1 MAYYMSIIGILI
13 LIKNWFAGLDITGK
27 IVGTVVSFIART
39 GLGQLW
45 AWINPPEEEKA
56 FKRALKKW
64 KKHFHLSGTY
74 DKERRLMSISDFS
87 NYVITHH
94 GVYDQYIDSLHDFF
108 ERELEKTHEGK
119 QFLDELRTKALNKD
133 VYEGLLKAEEILKDL
148 KSMHEM
154 QEAIWKELNTHNKG
168 IREFESVPGY
178 IQRYCT
184 QRLKND
190 EVFSYLL
197 EHKTFE
203 KYRLVDVIAGRTE
216 CKGNKFILYSDAQ
229 TGKTTELLQLGWE
242 LQEEKRLIPI
252 MFKVRGCQEIKQE
265 LPALNKEIEKGLVVI
280 IDALDEKFEG
290 DARFGLYNEIES
302 YAEEHPHLN
311 IVVTCRANFS
321 CEFTFNGFK
330 ELNLS
335 DLSWQDSVD
344 FLNKEGVG
352 SIAEEIQRKRLYEFV
367 RTPFYLI
374 ALVDYYKEK
383 KHLPENKGELYEFFI
398 DRRLDQEEKL
408 RLKQNSEMTSRGKML
423 LGKMAVAIQLM
434 GVNSINKEELLTLYD
449 NNYDDYNRVLRTGLT
464 EPAEEDGCSFTHNS
478 FKEFFVSRYL
488 LQLDS
493 FDEIQK
499 LSCYRGTLIVKT
511 GWYNTIALLLAQLP
525 KDSELSKKIL
535 EWIVADNKELLL
547 YVERNLLEEKERTR
561 IFKEILQW
569 HKEKNLRFADM
580 GTSRYE
586 DLMEFGR
593 SADSIDYLLSE
604 LETCEEIDC
613 HTVNVLFLLRYVRYE
628 DLTNKKAATMKESL
642 LKSFEKFKDD
652 DEHIY
657 VLFEAAKTPWLQK
670 PETVEAIYN
679 RLKDTKHPNIVNHL
693 VEYITEAGC
702 ADSYADVII
711 EKGEYI
717 RCYDKE
723 GYTRML
729 NKENLYEAYDAFTT
743 WENMK
748 KALSQLKREYLQH
761 LVASIDE
768 ERHEQIIG
776 KILEKASQMTSVY
789 TDAPDFVYEMLLEM
803 AEDRSTARRM
813 EKDVFKTYFDSV
825 GMSQKYFAESVK
837 SVKNYLHDTKE
848 WNYQEQR
855 KIEGKVYCAALLL
868 DKNRLEQVAD
878 SFEKGDDNGNR
889 LLLWLSQY
897 ASEDVLEDINVI
909 RKKRYPQYWRD
920 DDAQTKWQKLAQ
932 LEYDEL
938 LDYDLFKDKV
948 LKIIE
953 EKAPKNKADMKVL
966 RHAKVTFTD
975 EEEERMSRYVSSIF
989 YEFYNDNDD
998 SFDLDGV
1005 RSFIEKYECYQKIIV
1020 KFTEELLYNNNEC
1033 ITISESQ
1040 KKIFKEAVVAWLQE
1054 LADGPYCIGFSYKH
1068 PAITV
1073 LLHHDVNIDEGLL
1086 LRLLPYSSCDI
1097 YIKGAGYN
1105 GRNYSLFECVSE
1117 RCGDKPDFLKAL
1129 RECMDNTIEY
1139 AEKNW
1144 KEWCVYLVKQ
1154 SVSSEYQR
1162 AINKMLELPC
1172 ADPSLSIAIA
1182 LLENDETR
1190 PMVLKNEVL
1199 EKCNDEKR
1207 LFIFEQLSSDQT
1219 MDNFVKEGIEQMFDE
1234 LEDGD
1239 KRRAV
1244 RLLLLVGSV
1253 KGLEY
1258 ANENISVIDM
1268 RTDIRGYGIESLPL
1282 LLSVYSKSLDQ
1293 KFRSDYAGVLRSV
1306 EIIAE
1311 ASDEGWAE
1319 VNEQFEELLKQDE
1332 KKFRHLNWYLRD
1344 WSVKRMEKASPIMK
1358 MNEVKVLLES

>member
-1 MAYYMSIIGILI
+1 MSAAAMGGVLFTIKSWVLGLDLWGKFIGSIVSFFTSGILKRI
-13 LIKNWFAGLDITGK
+13 WNRMKPSA
-27 IVGTVVSFIART
+27 
-39 GLGQLW
+39 
-45 AWINPPEEEKA
+45 EEEA
-56 FKRALKKW
+56 FNRAVKSWNTSHYVRGYYKQHRLK
-64 KKHFHLSGTY
+64 T
-74 DKERRLMSISDFS
+74 ISDFCE
-87 NYVITHH
+87 YVEKQHD
-94 GVYDQYIDSLHDFF
+94 GYDNDIDSLYRRF
-108 ERELEKTHEGK
+108 EEELAKTTDGRL
-119 QFLDELRTKALNKD
+119 FLQNLRLKALNK
-133 VYEGLLKAEEILKDL
+133 VQYEGLMRINELLNGQKALYEMLTEIR
-148 KSMHEM
+148 
-154 QEAIWKELNTHNKG
+154 QELCSHNKG
-168 IREFESVPGY
+168 KREFEEYENY

-184 QRLKND
+184 LRLKSD
-190 EVFSYLL
+190 EYFKYII
-197 EHKTFE
+197 EHKGIDRY
-203 KYRLVDVIAGRTE
+203 KLVDIVSGRTE

-229 TGKTTELLQLGWE
+229 TGKTTELLRLGWE
-242 LQEEKRLIPI
+242 LQEEGSMIPI
-252 MFKVRGCQEIKQE
+252 MFKVRGCQSIKQE
-265 LPALNKEIEKGLVVI
+265 LPALRSDVEKGLVVI

-290 DARFGLYNEIES
+290 DMRFGLYNEIET
-302 YAEEHPHLN
+302 YAEEHPDLK
-311 IVVTCRANFS
+311 IVLTCRENFS
-321 CEFTFNGFK
+321 GEHIFNGFK
-330 ELNLS
+330 ELNLT
-335 DLSWQDSVD
+335 DLTWQDS
-344 FLNKEGVG
+344 
-352 SIAEEIQRKRLYEFV
+352 EEYLTGCDMGNVVTEIEKRKLYEFV
-367 RTPFYLI
+367 RSPFYLTGL
-374 ALVDYYKEK
+374 ANYYKA
-383 KHLPENKGELYEFFI
+383 KHALPDNKGELYEFFI
-398 DRRLDQEEKL
+398 DRRLEQEENLGLKESAAMLSKGKKL
-408 RLKQNSEMTSRGKML
+408 LQ
-423 LGKMAVAIQLM
+423 KMAVAMQLM
-434 GVNSINKEELLTLYD
+434 GLNEMDKEDILSLLD
-449 NNYDDYNRVLRTGLT
+449 HQYDDYNRILRSGLI
-464 EPAEEDGCSFTHNS
+464 EHGENNGYCFTHNS
-478 FKEFFVSRYL
+478 FKEYFVACYL
-488 LQLDS
+488 LTLNS
-493 FDEIQK
+493 IEKIQE
-499 LSCYRGTLIVKT
+499 LSCYAGTKVVRT
-511 GWYNTIALLLAQLP
+511 GWSNTVALLLAQLP

-547 YVERNLLEEKERTR
+547 YVERNLLQEKDRTR

-657 VLFEAAKTPWLQK
+657 VLFEVARTPWLQRS
-670 PETVEAIYN
+670 ETVEAVYN
-679 RLKDTKHPNIVNHL
+679 TLKDTKHPNIVNHL

-702 ADSYADVII
+702 ADDYEDVII

-717 RCYDKE
+717 RCYDKD
-723 GYTRML
+723 GYTRIL

-743 WENMK
+743 WENIK

-768 ERHEQIIG
+768 ERHEQITG
-776 KILEKASQMTSVY
+776 KLLEKVALMTTEY
-789 TDAPDFVYEMLLEM
+789 PDAPDFVYDMLIEM

-813 EKDVFKTYFDSV
+813 EKDVFKRYFDNT
-825 GMSQKYFAESVK
+825 GLSQKYFDESVK
-837 SVKNYLHDTKE
+837 VVKDYLLDTKE
-848 WNYQEQR
+848 WSYQDQQ
-855 KIEGKVYCAALLL
+855 KIEGRVYCAALLM
-868 DKNRLEQVAD
+868 DENRLEQVAD
-878 SFEKGDDNGNR
+878 SFKKNDENGNR
-889 LLLWLSQY
+889 LLVWLSYY
-897 ASEDVLEDINVI
+897 APEEMRKEISII
-909 RKKRYPQYWRD
+909 RKNRYPKYWLD
-920 DDAQTKWQKLAQ
+920 DDGQTKWQKLAQ

-938 LDYDLFKDKV
+938 MDYDRFKDKV

-953 EKAPKNKADMKVL
+953 EKAPKNKADMKAL
-966 RHAKVTFTD
+966 RHAKITFTS

-989 YEFYNDNDD
+989 YEFYNERDD

-1005 RSFIEKYECYQKIIV
+1005 RSFIEKYERYQKIVV
-1020 KFTEELLYNNNEC
+1020 KFTEEFLYDNNER
-1033 ITISESQ
+1033 ITICEAQ
-1040 KKIFKEAVVAWLQE
+1040 KKIFREAVVAWLQE
-1054 LADGPYCIGFSYKH
+1054 LADDPYCIGFSYKH
-1068 PAITV
+1068 PAISV
-1073 LLHHDVNIDEGLL
+1073 LLHHDVIVDDGLL

-1097 YIKGAGYN
+1097 YIRGEGYS
-1105 GRNYSLFECVSE
+1105 GRNYSLFDYISE
-1117 RCGDKPDFLKAL
+1117 RCDDKPDFLKAL
-1129 RECMDNTIEY
+1129 RECMDNTVEY

-1293 KFRSDYAGVLRSV
+1293 KFRSDYAGVLRSI
-1306 EIIAE
+1306 ENIAE

-1319 VNEQFEELLKQDE
+1319 VNEQFEELLKQNE

-1358 MNEVKVLLES
+1358 MNEVKLMLES

>member
-1 MAYYMSIIGILI
+1 MSAAAMGGVLFTIKSWVLGLDLWGKFIGSIVSFFTSGILKRI
-13 LIKNWFAGLDITGK
+13 WNRMKPSA
-27 IVGTVVSFIART
+27 
-39 GLGQLW
+39 
-45 AWINPPEEEKA
+45 EEEA
-56 FKRALKKW
+56 FNRAVKSWNTSHYVRGYYKQHRLK
-64 KKHFHLSGTY
+64 T
-74 DKERRLMSISDFS
+74 ISDFCE
-87 NYVITHH
+87 YVEKQHD
-94 GVYDQYIDSLHDFF
+94 GYDNDIDSLYRRF
-108 ERELEKTHEGK
+108 EEELAKTTDGRL
-119 QFLDELRTKALNKD
+119 FLQNLRLKALNK
-133 VYEGLLKAEEILKDL
+133 VQYEGLMRINELLNGQKALYEMLTEIR
-148 KSMHEM
+148 
-154 QEAIWKELNTHNKG
+154 QELCSHNKG
-168 IREFESVPGY
+168 KREFEEYENY

-184 QRLKND
+184 LRLKSD
-190 EVFSYLL
+190 EYFKYII
-197 EHKTFE
+197 EHKGIDRY
-203 KYRLVDVIAGRTE
+203 KLVDIVSGRTE

-229 TGKTTELLQLGWE
+229 TGKTTELLRLGWE
-242 LQEEKRLIPI
+242 LQEEGSMIPI
-252 MFKVRGCQEIKQE
+252 MFKVRGCQSIKQE
-265 LPALNKEIEKGLVVI
+265 LPALRSDVEKGLVVI

-290 DARFGLYNEIES
+290 DMRFGLYNEIET
-302 YAEEHPHLN
+302 YAEEHPDLK
-311 IVVTCRANFS
+311 IVLTCRENFS
-321 CEFTFNGFK
+321 GEHIFNGFK
-330 ELNLS
+330 ELNLT
-335 DLSWQDSVD
+335 DLTWQDSVEYLTGCD
-344 FLNKEGVG
+344 MGNVVT
-352 SIAEEIQRKRLYEFV
+352 EIEKRKLYEFV
-367 RTPFYLI
+367 RSPFYLTGL
-374 ALVDYYKEK
+374 ANYYKA
-383 KHLPENKGELYEFFI
+383 KHALPDNKGELYEFFI
-398 DRRLDQEEKL
+398 DRRLEQEENLGLKESAAMLSKGKKL
-408 RLKQNSEMTSRGKML
+408 LQ
-423 LGKMAVAIQLM
+423 KMAVAMQLM
-434 GVNSINKEELLTLYD
+434 GLNEMDKEDILSLLD
-449 NNYDDYNRVLRTGLT
+449 HQYDDYNRILRSGLI
-464 EPAEEDGCSFTHNS
+464 EHGENNGYCFTHNS
-478 FKEFFVSRYL
+478 FKEYFVACYL
-488 LQLDS
+488 LTLNS
-493 FDEIQK
+493 IEKIQK
-499 LSCYRGTLIVKT
+499 LSCYAGTKVVRT
-511 GWYNTIALLLAQLP
+511 GWSNTVALLLAQLP

-547 YVERNLLEEKERTR
+547 YVERNLLQEKDRTR

-657 VLFEAAKTPWLQK
+657 VLFEVARTPWLQRS
-670 PETVEAIYN
+670 ETVEAVYN
-679 RLKDTKHPNIVNHL
+679 TLKDTKHPNIVNHL

-702 ADSYADVII
+702 ADDYEDVII

-717 RCYDKE
+717 RCYDKD
-723 GYTRML
+723 GYTRIL

-743 WENMK
+743 WENIK

-768 ERHEQIIG
+768 ERHEQITG
-776 KILEKASQMTSVY
+776 KLLEKVALMTTEY
-789 TDAPDFVYEMLLEM
+789 PDAPDFVYDMLIEM

-813 EKDVFKTYFDSV
+813 EKDVFKRYFDNT
-825 GMSQKYFAESVK
+825 GLSQKYFDESVK
-837 SVKNYLHDTKE
+837 VVKDYLLDTKE
-848 WNYQEQR
+848 WSYQDQQ
-855 KIEGKVYCAALLL
+855 KIEGRVYCAALLM
-868 DKNRLEQVAD
+868 DENRLEQVAD
-878 SFEKGDDNGNR
+878 SFKKNDENGNR
-889 LLLWLSQY
+889 LLVWLSYY
-897 ASEDVLEDINVI
+897 APEEMRKEISII
-909 RKKRYPQYWRD
+909 RKNRYPKYWLD
-920 DDAQTKWQKLAQ
+920 DDGQTKWQKLAQ

-938 LDYDLFKDKV
+938 MDYDRFKDKV

-953 EKAPKNKADMKVL
+953 EKAPKNKADMKAL
-966 RHAKVTFTD
+966 RHAKITFTS

-989 YEFYNDNDD
+989 YEFYNERDD

-1005 RSFIEKYECYQKIIV
+1005 RSFIEKYERYQKIVV
-1020 KFTEELLYNNNEC
+1020 KFTEEFLYDNNER
-1033 ITISESQ
+1033 ITICEAQ
-1040 KKIFKEAVVAWLQE
+1040 KKIFREAVVAWLQE
-1054 LADGPYCIGFSYKH
+1054 LADDPYCIGFSYKH
-1068 PAITV
+1068 PAISV
-1073 LLHHDVNIDEGLL
+1073 LLHHDVIVDDGLL

-1097 YIKGAGYN
+1097 YIRGEGYS
-1105 GRNYSLFECVSE
+1105 GRNYSLFDYISE
-1117 RCGDKPDFLKAL
+1117 RCDDKPDFLKAL
-1129 RECMDNTIEY
+1129 RECMDNTVEY

-1207 LFIFEQLSSDQT
+1207 LFIFEQLSLDQT

-1293 KFRSDYAGVLRSV
+1293 KFRSDYAGVLRSI
-1306 EIIAE
+1306 ENIAE

-1319 VNEQFEELLKQDE
+1319 VNEQFEELLKQNE

-1358 MNEVKVLLES
+1358 MNEVKLMLES

>member
-1 MAYYMSIIGILI
+1 MSAAAMGGVLFTIKSWVLGLDLWGKFIGSIVSFFTSGILKRI
-13 LIKNWFAGLDITGK
+13 WNRMKPSA
-27 IVGTVVSFIART
+27 
-39 GLGQLW
+39 
-45 AWINPPEEEKA
+45 EEEA
-56 FKRALKKW
+56 FNRAVKSWNTSHYVRGYYKQHRLK
-64 KKHFHLSGTY
+64 T
-74 DKERRLMSISDFS
+74 ISDFCE
-87 NYVITHH
+87 YVEKQHD
-94 GVYDQYIDSLHDFF
+94 GYDNDIDSLYRRF
-108 ERELEKTHEGK
+108 EEELAKTTDGRL
-119 QFLDELRTKALNKD
+119 FLQNLRLKALNK
-133 VYEGLLKAEEILKDL
+133 VQYEGLMRINELLNGQKALYEMLTEIR
-148 KSMHEM
+148 
-154 QEAIWKELNTHNKG
+154 QELCSHNKG
-168 IREFESVPGY
+168 KREFEEYENY

-184 QRLKND
+184 LRLKSD
-190 EVFSYLL
+190 EYFKYII
-197 EHKTFE
+197 EHKGIDRY
-203 KYRLVDVIAGRTE
+203 KLVDIVSGRTE

-229 TGKTTELLQLGWE
+229 TGKTTELLRLGWE
-242 LQEEKRLIPI
+242 LQEEGSMIPI
-252 MFKVRGCQEIKQE
+252 MFKVRGCQSIKQE
-265 LPALNKEIEKGLVVI
+265 LPALRSDVEKGLVVI

-290 DARFGLYNEIES
+290 DMRFGLYNEIET
-302 YAEEHPHLN
+302 YAEEHPDLK
-311 IVVTCRANFS
+311 IVLTCRENFS
-321 CEFTFNGFK
+321 GEHIFNGFK
-330 ELNLS
+330 ELNLT
-335 DLSWQDSVD
+335 DLTWQDS
-344 FLNKEGVG
+344 
-352 SIAEEIQRKRLYEFV
+352 EEYLTGCDMGNVVTEIEKRKLYEFV
-367 RTPFYLI
+367 RSPFYLTGL
-374 ALVDYYKEK
+374 ANYYKA
-383 KHLPENKGELYEFFI
+383 KHALPDNKGELYEFFI
-398 DRRLDQEEKL
+398 DRRLEQEENLGLKESAAMLSKGKKL
-408 RLKQNSEMTSRGKML
+408 LQ
-423 LGKMAVAIQLM
+423 KMAVAMQLM
-434 GVNSINKEELLTLYD
+434 GLNEMDKEDILSLLD
-449 NNYDDYNRVLRTGLT
+449 HQYDDYNRILRSGLI
-464 EPAEEDGCSFTHNS
+464 EHGENNGYCFTHNS
-478 FKEFFVSRYL
+478 FKEYFVACYL
-488 LQLDS
+488 LTLNS
-493 FDEIQK
+493 IEKIQE
-499 LSCYRGTLIVKT
+499 LSCYAGTKVVRT
-511 GWYNTIALLLAQLP
+511 GWSNTVALLLAQLP

-547 YVERNLLEEKERTR
+547 YVERNLLQEKDRTR

-657 VLFEAAKTPWLQK
+657 VLFEVARTPWLQRS
-670 PETVEAIYN
+670 ETVEAVYN
-679 RLKDTKHPNIVNHL
+679 TLKDTKHPNIVNHL

-702 ADSYADVII
+702 ADDYEDVII

-717 RCYDKE
+717 RCYDKD
-723 GYTRML
+723 GYTRIL

-743 WENMK
+743 WENIK

-768 ERHEQIIG
+768 ERHEQITG
-776 KILEKASQMTSVY
+776 KLLEKVALMTTEY
-789 TDAPDFVYEMLLEM
+789 PDAPDFVYDMLIEM

-813 EKDVFKTYFDSV
+813 EKDVFKRYFDNT
-825 GMSQKYFAESVK
+825 GLSQKYFDESVK
-837 SVKNYLHDTKE
+837 VVKDYLLDTKE
-848 WNYQEQR
+848 WSYQDQQ
-855 KIEGKVYCAALLL
+855 KIEGRVYCAALLM
-868 DKNRLEQVAD
+868 DENRLEQVAD
-878 SFEKGDDNGNR
+878 SFKKNDENGNR
-889 LLLWLSQY
+889 LLVWLSYY
-897 ASEDVLEDINVI
+897 APEEMRKEISII
-909 RKKRYPQYWRD
+909 RKNRYPKYWLD
-920 DDAQTKWQKLAQ
+920 DDGQTKWQKLAQ

-938 LDYDLFKDKV
+938 MDYDRFKDKV

-953 EKAPKNKADMKVL
+953 EKAPKNKADMKAL
-966 RHAKVTFTD
+966 RHAKITFTS

-989 YEFYNDNDD
+989 YEFYNERDD

-1005 RSFIEKYECYQKIIV
+1005 RSFIEKYERYQKIVV
-1020 KFTEELLYNNNEC
+1020 KFTEEFLYDNNER
-1033 ITISESQ
+1033 ITICEAQ
-1040 KKIFKEAVVAWLQE
+1040 KKIFREAVVAWLQE
-1054 LADGPYCIGFSYKH
+1054 LADDPYCIGFSYKH
-1068 PAITV
+1068 PAISV
-1073 LLHHDVNIDEGLL
+1073 LLHHDVIVDDGLL

-1097 YIKGAGYN
+1097 YIRGEGYS
-1105 GRNYSLFECVSE
+1105 GRNYSLFDYISE
-1117 RCGDKPDFLKAL
+1117 RCDDKPDFLKAL
-1129 RECMDNTIEY
+1129 RECMDNTVEY

-1207 LFIFEQLSSDQT
+1207 LFIFEQLSLDQT

-1293 KFRSDYAGVLRSV
+1293 KFRSDYAGVLRSI
-1306 EIIAE
+1306 ENIAE

-1319 VNEQFEELLKQDE
+1319 VNEQFEELLKQNE

-1358 MNEVKVLLES
+1358 MNEVKLMLES